1 MMASVWEGTKVTV
14 TSAVCQEGPLDAAR
28 GGRGF
33 ALPEPR
39 RKFSD
44 SASSFG
50 FAQPSAAP

>member
-33 ALPEPR
+33 ARPEPR